1 MMKTKLI
8 KTAGLFLMA
17 TLFATTLNAQSSRQ
31 GGRGSGAYGHGN
43 ERMSAHLSLDLTA
56 EQQEAMKTLRAD
68 NYKTMKPLKN
78 KMLELKAR
86 ERTLMSEESVDMKS
100 VNKVID
106 NQTDLMNQMR
116 KIQATHKVGV
126 KEILTD
132 EQEMK
137 LEQRTRYGRNKG
149 QGSNR
154 GNNKQRP
161 YHRSGMG
168 SGNGSGRGYYHK
180 NMG

>member
-8 KTAGLFLMA
+8 KITGLFLMA
-17 TLFATTLNAQSSRQ
+17 TLMVSTLNAQSSRQ
-31 GGRGSGAYGHGN
+31 GGRGSGTFGHGN
-43 ERMSAHLSLDLTA
+43 ERMSAHLSLDLTT

-68 NYKTMKPLKN
+68 NYKTMRPLKN

-86 ERTLMSEESVDMKS
+86 ERTLMSEELVDMKS
-100 VNKVID
+100 VNTVID

-137 LEQRTRYGRNKG
+137 IDQRTRFGKNKR

-154 GNNKQRP
+154 GYNQDRP
-161 YHRSGMG
+161 YHRNIG
-168 SGNGSGRGYYHK
+168 
-180 NMG
+180 

>member
-17 TLFATTLNAQSSRQ
+17 TLFVTTLNAQSSRQ

-43 ERMSAHLSLDLTA
+43 ERMSAHLSLDLTT
-56 EQQEAMKTLRAD
+56 EQQEAMKTLRTD
-68 NYKTMKPLKN
+68 NYKTILPLKN

-137 LEQRTRYGRNKG
+137 LEQRTRNGRNKG
-149 QGSNR
+149 QGSNC
-154 GNNKQRP
+154 GNNQDRP
-161 YHRSGMG
+161 YHKNGMG
-168 SGNGSGRGYYHK
+168 SGHGSGQGYYHK
-180 NMG
+180 NIG

>member
-1 MMKTKLI
+1 MKTKLI

-17 TLFATTLNAQSSRQ
+17 SLMVTSLNAQFSRQ

-43 ERMSAHLSLDLTA
+43 AQMSAQFSLDLTA

-78 KMLELKAR
+78 SMQELKAR

-100 VNKVID
+100 VNRVID
-106 NQTDLMNQMR
+106 EQTDLMNKMR
-116 KIQATHKVGV
+116 KIQVTHKVGV

-132 EQEMK
+132 EQEMR

-149 QGSNR
+149 QGANR
-154 GNNKQRP
+154 GYKQDRP
-161 YHRSGMG
+161 YHRNGAG
-168 SGNGSGRGYYHK
+168 SGYRGGW
-180 NMG
+180 N

>member
-17 TLFATTLNAQSSRQ
+17 SLALTSLNAQSPRQ
-31 GGRGSGAYGHGN
+31 GGRGTGAYGHGS
-43 ERMSAHLSLDLTA
+43 EQLSAHFSLDLTT
-56 EQQEAMKTLRAD
+56 EQQEAMKALRAD
-68 NYKTMKPLKN
+68 NYKTMKPLQN
-78 KMLELKAR
+78 KMGELKAR

-106 NQTDLMNQMR
+106 EQTDLMNKMR

-137 LEQRTRYGRNKG
+137 LEQRTRSGKNRG
-149 QGSNR
+149 QGANCGYR
-154 GNNKQRP
+154 QNGP
-161 YHRSGMG
+161 YHRGGDG
-168 SGNGSGRGYYHK
+168 SGNRGGQNYHQR
-180 NMG
+180 NIG

>member
-1 MMKTKLI
+1 MMKTNLI

-17 TLFATTLNAQSSRQ
+17 TIFVTTLNAQSSRQ
-31 GGRGSGAYGHGN
+31 GGRGSGAYGQGN
-43 ERMSAHLSLDLTA
+43 ERMSAHLSLDLTT
-56 EQQEAMKTLRAD
+56 EQEEAIKTLRTE
-68 NYKTMKPLKN
+68 NYKAMKPLKN
-78 KMLELKAR
+78 EMLELKAR
-86 ERTLMSEESVDMKS
+86 ERTLMSEEAVDMKS

-106 NQTDLMNQMR
+106 EQTDLMNKMR

-149 QGSNR
+149 QGS
-154 GNNKQRP
+154 K
-161 YHRSGMG
+161 
-168 SGNGSGRGYYHK
+168 RGYHQGRRYHK

>member
-1 MMKTKLI
+1 MMKTNLI

-17 TLFATTLNAQSSRQ
+17 TLMVSTLNAQSSRQ
-31 GGRGSGAYGHGN
+31 GGRGSGANGHGN
-43 ERMSAHLSLDLTA
+43 ERMSAHLSLDLTT

-137 LEQRTRYGRNKG
+137 IEQRTRHGRNKG
-149 QGSNR
+149 QGSKR
-154 GNNKQRP
+154 GYSQGRP
-161 YHRSGMG
+161 YHRNIG
-168 SGNGSGRGYYHK
+168 
-180 NMG
+180 